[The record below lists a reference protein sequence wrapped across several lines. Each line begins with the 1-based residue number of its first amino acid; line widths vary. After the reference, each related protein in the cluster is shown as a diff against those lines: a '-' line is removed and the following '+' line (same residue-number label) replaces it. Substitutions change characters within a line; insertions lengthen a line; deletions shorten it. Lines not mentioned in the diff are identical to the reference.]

1 VRLLNLGCGHER
13 LGKGEIRLD
22 ISPVAKP
29 DVLAKAGYQPLP
41 FKDECFD
48 VVRAH
53 HVLEHIPKIGYR
65 LVDGLLFEFN
75 PLVKLFNEVWRIL
88 KSGGRFE
95 ITVPIYPHEQAFT
108 HFTHVSIWTPDS
120 FRFFSRN
127 DINAGLYGIE
137 CDFKVKSVKRVDYC
151 AVAVLLKE

>member
-53 HVLEHIPKIGYR
+53 HVLER
-65 LVDGLLFEFN
+65 
-75 PLVKLFNEVWRIL
+75 
-88 KSGGRFE
+88 
-95 ITVPIYPHEQAFT
+95 
-108 HFTHVSIWTPDS
+108 
-120 FRFFSRN
+120 
-127 DINAGLYGIE
+127 
-137 CDFKVKSVKRVDYC
+137 VKRVDYC